1 MLVSLITP
9 SLVPTEV
16 VNPVGLALLNAV
28 APGPLT
34 TMVPPSNVMF
44 FVPAPVANEPV
55 VKVYPFKSRVP
66 LVSVVV
72 LVIPT
77 LDEVCGTK
85 VPPDPLNVTGM
96 SWVKPLKEKFLTPVE
111 ANVQAFVPE
120 LTSGKMLE
128 LYGFKKFADG
138 VPITAIGNL

>member
-1 MLVSLITP
+1 M
-9 SLVPTEV
+9 
-16 VNPVGLALLNAV
+16 
-28 APGPLT
+28 
-34 TMVPPSNVMF
+34 SN
-44 FVPAPVANEPV
+44 
-55 VKVYPFKSRVP
+55 VP

-85 VPPDPLNVTGM
+85 VPPAPLNVTGM

-111 ANVQAFVPE
+111 ANVQALVPE
-120 LTSGKMLE
+120 FTSGKMLE